1 MDERTRE
8 RMNELMSLIAQSEDF
23 DLSSIEVEEFLYGV
37 PYGAEKDYDEAD
49 GISAE
54 FTLTIQSTIERNDS
68 DDKND
73 FRID

>member
-23 DLSSIEVEEFLYGV
+23 DLSSIEVEEFLYGA

>member
-1 MDERTRE
+1 
-8 RMNELMSLIAQSEDF
+8 MNELMSLIAQSEDF
-23 DLSSIEVEEFLYGV
+23 DLSSIEVEEFLYGE

-54 FTLTIQSTIERNDS
+54 FTLTIQSTIERRDS